1 MEEKKDLLEKWL
13 EFREEELET
22 GLSKEDKK
30 HMYDF
35 EKCTDM
41 VLNCIDGDMYNFAK
55 KELDK
60 LEENILDSMGH
71 FLISLLKTLS
81 HFFHIYAIYKNYSI
95 NNMWEK

>member
-13 EFREEELET
+13 EFREEELES
-22 GLSKEDKK
+22 GLDKEDKK

-41 VLNCIDGDMYNFAK
+41 VLNYVNGDMYNFAK

-60 LEENILDSMGH
+60 LESDVLDSMGY
-71 FLISLLKTLS
+71 FNRKYYIAGFNDALEIILK
-81 HFFHIYAIYKNYSI
+81 
-95 NNMWEK
+95 M

>member
-1 MEEKKDLLEKWL
+1 MEEKENLLEKWL
-13 EFREEELET
+13 EFREEELES

-30 HMYDF
+30 HMYYF
-35 EKCTDM
+35 EKCADM

-71 FLISLLKTLS
+71 FNRKYYMAGFSDALEIIL
-81 HFFHIYAIYKNYSI
+81 NR
-95 NNMWEK
+95 

>member
-1 MEEKKDLLEKWL
+1 MEEKKNLLEKWL

-35 EKCTDM
+35 EKCANM
-41 VLNCIDGDMYNFAK
+41 VLNYVNGDMYNFAK

-60 LEENILDSMGH
+60 LESDVLDSMGY
-71 FLISLLKTLS
+71 FNRKYYMAGFSDALEIILK
-81 HFFHIYAIYKNYSI
+81 
-95 NNMWEK
+95 M

>member
-13 EFREEELET
+13 EFREEELECGPST
-22 GLSKEDKK
+22 EDKK

-35 EKCTDM
+35 EKCADM
-41 VLNCIDGDMYNFAK
+41 VLNCIMYNFAK

-71 FLISLLKTLS
+71 FNRKYYMAGFSDALEIIL
-81 HFFHIYAIYKNYSI
+81 NR
-95 NNMWEK
+95 

>member
-1 MEEKKDLLEKWL
+1 MEDEKNVLEKWL
-13 EFREEELET
+13 KFREEELEC

-41 VLNCIDGDMYNFAK
+41 VLNCVDGEMYDFDK

-60 LEENILDSMGH
+60 LEEDILDSMGH
-71 FLISLLKTLS
+71 FNRKYYMAGFSDALGILLN
-81 HFFHIYAIYKNYSI
+81 I
-95 NNMWEK
+95 

>member
-1 MEEKKDLLEKWL
+1 MEKKKNVLERWF
-13 EFREEELET
+13 EFREEELEC

-35 EKCTDM
+35 EKCVDM

-60 LEENILDSMGH
+60 LENDVLNSMEHFNRKYYMAGFSDALEIIL
-71 FLISLLKTLS
+71 
-81 HFFHIYAIYKNYSI
+81 NR
-95 NNMWEK
+95 